1 MSEAA
6 KTTVILAPEVD
17 DFVRGEVKR
26 GVAASVDDY
35 VNDVLRAQQ
44 DELWAQIQVGLD
56 DIEAGHFTSAEEAFA
71 SVREEFGLKKSA
83 SK

>member
-1 MSEAA
+1 MSETA

-17 DFVRGEVKR
+17 DFVRGEVER
-26 GVAASVDDY
+26 GAAASVDDY

-44 DELWAQIQVGLD
+44 DELWTQIQVGID
-56 DIEAGHFTSAEEAFA
+56 DIEAGHFTSVDEAFA